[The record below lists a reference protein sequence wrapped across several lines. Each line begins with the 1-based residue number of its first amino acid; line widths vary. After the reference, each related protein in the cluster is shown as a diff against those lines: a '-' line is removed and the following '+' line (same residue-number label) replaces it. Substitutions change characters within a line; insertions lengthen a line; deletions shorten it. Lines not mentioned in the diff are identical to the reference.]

1 MLVDGSFQALV
12 KTPGDPFEDWF
23 TWEDEGKDWRRPRG
37 GSGGCGGGGGG
48 SSGGGSSGGGSSGG
62 GSSGGGSSGGGSSGG
77 GGGGGGGSGH
87 KRRVRSADDDVA
99 AAGLARRPTGYDQ
112 PRDEEPAAGGGGDD
126 PHSAR
131 GVHAVGGHGLHGLSV
146 SYSGFTRHR
155 AVSMVPEPSA
165 CIRGGNPRDYPATT
179 YMHKCVQPCN
189 HMQLTSTRCPCPR
202 PR

>member
-12 KTPGDPFEDWF
+12 KTPEDPFEDWF

-37 GSGGCGGGGGG
+37 GSG
-48 SSGGGSSGGGSSGG
+48 SS
-62 GSSGGGSSGGGSSGG
+62 G

-87 KRRVRSADDDVA
+87 KRRVRSADDDMA

-112 PRDEEPAAGGGGDD
+112 PRDEEPTAGGGGDD

-131 GVHAVGGHGLHGLSV
+131 GVHAAGGHGLHGLSV

-155 AVSMVPEPSA
+155 AVSIAPEP
-165 CIRGGNPRDYPATT
+165 
-179 YMHKCVQPCN
+179 
-189 HMQLTSTRCPCPR
+189 
-202 PR
+202 